1 MKRRFGLAVLALVL
15 CNVVRIEACAQRD
28 DAEERLAYLAQRIAA
43 DDFGLAPGQP
53 FDGEWRLTTLS
64 MTSMAA
70 RHLAVT
76 HPQTREERARQVS
89 TWAAKIT
96 TEAVRAYDTRQ
107 WGNDALTGQGA
118 HVGYLGHAV
127 LTLDAA
133 CLLGGERDAE
143 LHRRMVNILARHF
156 EASPTGLV
164 ETYPG
169 EIYVPDN
176 VVGVAAI
183 AQYDACTGEPR
194 HAGLIAR
201 WLSKVKDQWMDDG
214 LLVFAPGQPA
224 RGSGAAWNS
233 LYLPL
238 IDESF
243 AAEQSDRMWARFG
256 DAALG
261 GWLRGV
267 KEGVEGDVDSGPL
280 VMGVSPAATGF
291 ALGDATL
298 RDRPERRGLLRT
310 AELAGISFGGRYL
323 LAPLVGD
330 AMVLAARTMTHAPVK
345 PSSVKVFLDALPSP
359 GPLASHGGW
368 LRRWL

>member
-1 MKRRFGLAVLALVL
+1 MLALLFSAFVL
-15 CNVVRIEACAQRD
+15 FNLVRIEACARRD
-28 DAEERLAYLAQRIAA
+28 DSEERLAYLSARIAA
-43 DDFGLAPGQP
+43 DDFGIAPGHP

-64 MTSMAA
+64 MSSMAA
-70 RHLAVT
+70 KQMALT
-76 HPQTREERARQVS
+76 HPETRAARAQQLS
-89 TWAAKIT
+89 AWAAKIT
-96 TEAVRAYDTRQ
+96 TRQVRDYDTQQ
-107 WGNDALTGQGA
+107 WGNDALSGQGA

-127 LTLDAA
+127 LALDAA
-133 CLLGGERDAE
+133 CLIGGERDQE
-143 LHRRMVNILARHF
+143 LHARMANLLASHF
-156 EASPTGLV
+156 EHAESGLI

-176 VVGVAAI
+176 VVGMAAI
-183 AQYDACTGEPR
+183 AQYDACTGVPR
-194 HAGLIAR
+194 HAALITR
-201 WLSKVKDQWMDDG
+201 WLSTMKSQWMDDG

-238 IDESF
+238 IDEAF

-267 KEGVEGDVDSGPL
+267 REGVEGDVDSGPL

-310 AELAGISFGGRYL
+310 AELAGVSARGNYL

-330 AMVLAARTMTHAPVK
+330 AIMLAARTMK
-345 PSSVKVFLDALPSP
+345 
-359 GPLASHGGW
+359 
-368 LRRWL
+368 RR

>member
-1 MKRRFGLAVLALVL
+1 MKRKLGVALLVLAILNL
-15 CNVVRIEACAQRD
+15 VRIEACAGRD
-28 DAEERLAYLAQRIAA
+28 DAEERLAYLSARIAA
-43 DDFGLAPGQP
+43 DDFGVAPGHP

-70 RHLAVT
+70 KQLALS
-76 HPQTREERARQVS
+76 HPERRAERAKQLS
-89 TWAAKIT
+89 EWAAKIT
-96 TEAVRAYDTRQ
+96 SPEVRAYDTAQ
-107 WGNDALTGQGA
+107 WGSDALSGQGA

-127 LTLDAA
+127 LALDAA
-133 CLLGGERDAE
+133 CLVGGARDAE
-143 LHRRMVNILARHF
+143 LHRRMVSVLARHF

-169 EIYVPDN
+169 EVYVPDN
-176 VVGVAAI
+176 VVGMAAI
-183 AQYDACTGEPR
+183 AQFDACTGEPR
-194 HAGLIAR
+194 HAALVAG
-201 WLSKVKDQWMDDG
+201 WLRKMKALWMEDG

-233 LYLPL
+233 MYLPL
-238 IDESF
+238 IDEGF

-267 KEGVEGDVDSGPL
+267 REGVEGDVDSGPL

-291 ALGDATL
+291 ALGDATW

-310 AELAGISFGGRYL
+310 AELAGVSGRGHYL

-330 AMVLAARTMTHAPVK
+330 AITLAARTMTR
-345 PSSVKVFLDALPSP
+345 SSATAD
-359 GPLASHGGW
+359 
-368 LRRWL
+368 